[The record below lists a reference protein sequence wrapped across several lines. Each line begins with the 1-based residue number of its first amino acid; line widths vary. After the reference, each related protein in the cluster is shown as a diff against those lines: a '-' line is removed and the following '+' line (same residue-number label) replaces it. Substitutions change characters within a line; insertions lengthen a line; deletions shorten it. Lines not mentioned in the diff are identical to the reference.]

1 MSIKK
6 ISKKTSLFS
15 NKDKT
20 SKKSLKKSS
29 KKSLKKSSKKAMP
42 EGYARC
48 MICNKAV
55 KMVNPSVKT
64 TKNGRKMLTG
74 KLECGHHQGNRFI

>member
-6 ISKKTSLFS
+6 ISKKSSLS
-15 NKDKT
+15 SKKDKT
-20 SKKSLKKSS
+20 SKKSSKKSS
-29 KKSLKKSSKKAMP
+29 KKTSKKAMP

-48 MICNKAV
+48 MKCKKAV
-55 KMVNPSVKT
+55 KMINPTVKT

-74 KLECGHHQGNRFI
+74 KLECGHHQGHRFI

>member
-6 ISKKTSLFS
+6 ISKKTSLS
-15 NKDKT
+15 SKKDKT

-29 KKSLKKSSKKAMP
+29 KKSSKKTSKKAMP

-48 MICNKAV
+48 MKCKKAV
-55 KMVNPSVKT
+55 KMINPTVKT

-74 KLECGHHQGNRFI
+74 KLECGHHQGHRFI

>member
-6 ISKKTSLFS
+6 ISKKTSLS
-15 NKDKT
+15 SKKDKT

-29 KKSLKKSSKKAMP
+29 KKTSKKAML

-48 MICNKAV
+48 MKCKKAV
-55 KMVNPSVKT
+55 KMINPTVKT

-74 KLECGHHQGNRFI
+74 KLECGHHQGHRFI